1 MKKYR
6 KLKSFSLPVLFIVL
20 LSACTEKFE
29 EMNTDPSLIT
39 PELINPNL
47 IMTYVQSEMLI
58 SGSAYGNGTDGSY
71 CGMTVRSDDRP
82 FQEGDAPG
90 AFYGAYGTYINN
102 LADIIY
108 LTQDEPALVNKK
120 AIARIMKVWAFANLT
135 DTYGDVP
142 YFEACLPK
150 EEAVYAPKYDS
161 QEDIYKDL
169 LKELK
174 EAATE
179 LDATKE
185 SYGSADLIY
194 GGDVTKWKK
203 LANSLRLR
211 YALRVRYADPALA
224 QANLSDLTE
233 DMLITS
239 RADDAHLTNSLDYPD
254 HRNPRYNRIIDYGPD
269 ESVNIGKT
277 ILDIL
282 VNNNA
287 PLDPR
292 IHIYADTAKASF
304 PGTPGYEDVAPF
316 GFRGQ
321 PLLGLVP
328 VENKYPYQA
337 KTVSEISQFWR
348 VPVVDLSIIR
358 ASEVYYSLAEARLFD
373 LISFGDANTFYQKG
387 IDQAIIWAQDFYSLV
402 KPQAPA
408 LLAMVYEDWSAA
420 QIEEYVNHG
429 EVKADAI
436 EAFKAA
442 PVYSLDGTDEEKFE
456 QIINQKMVA
465 LYPDEFQGWCEYRRT
480 GYPRILIGPDEDDLK
495 GVVPRR
501 MPWPTS
507 EDNLNSASIE
517 EVMSKYG
524 NKDNRLMKV
533 WWDANPDAPHAHP
546 GTVEWK
552 ASPWIV
558 NK

>member
-6 KLKSFSLPVLFIVL
+6 TLKIVSLLFMFVLGMN
-20 LSACTEKFE
+20 ACTEKFE

-39 PELINPNL
+39 PELINVNL

-58 SGSAYGNGTDGSY
+58 SGSDYGNGTTGSY
-71 CGMTVRSDDRP
+71 CGMTVRADDRP

-90 AFYGAYGTYINN
+90 SFYGAYGTYINN
-102 LADIIY
+102 LAEIIY
-108 LTQDEPALVNKK
+108 LTRDDADLVNKK

-150 EEAVYAPKYDS
+150 EEAVFAPKYDP

-174 EAATE
+174 EAAAE
-179 LDATKE
+179 LDASKE
-185 SYGSADLIY
+185 SYGGADLIY
-194 GGDVTKWKK
+194 GGDVSKWKK

-211 YALRVRYADPALA
+211 YALRVRFADAALA
-224 QANLSDLTE
+224 QSNMSDLTE
-233 DMLITS
+233 ADLITS
-239 RADDAHLTNSLDYPD
+239 RAEDAHLNNSTDYPD

-269 ESVNIGKT
+269 ESVAIGKT
-277 ILDIL
+277 LLDIL
-282 VNNNA
+282 INNET

-292 IHIYADTAKASF
+292 IGVYADTASASF
-304 PGTPGYEDVAPF
+304 PGTPGYEDVEPF
-316 GFRGQ
+316 GYRGQ

-337 KTVSEISQFWR
+337 KTISEISQFWR

-358 ASEVYYSLAEARLFD
+358 SSEVYFALAEARLFN

-387 IDQAIIWAQDFYSLV
+387 IDAAILWAQDFYNLV

-408 LLAMVYEDWSAA
+408 LLALVHDDWSEAEINTYIDNGA
-420 QIEEYVNHG
+420 IAE
-429 EVKADAI
+429 DAI
-436 EAFKAA
+436 TAFKAA
-442 PVYSLDGTDEEKFE
+442 PVYALTGTDEEKFE
-456 QIINQKMVA
+456 QIINQKLVSF
-465 LYPDEFQGWCEYRRT
+465 YPDEFQGWCEYRRT

-495 GVVPRR
+495 GVIPRR
-501 MPWPTS
+501 MPWPTG
-507 EDNLNSASIE
+507 EDNLNSTSIE
-517 EVMSKYG
+517 EAKSRFG
-524 NKDNRLMKV
+524 GKDNRLVKF
-533 WWDANPDAPHAHP
+533 WWDANPDAPHVHP
-546 GTVEWK
+546 GTVEWRTT
-552 ASPWIV
+552 PWI
-558 NK
+558 

>member
-1 MKKYR
+1 MKKYK
-6 KLKSFSLPVLFIVL
+6 KLKSFSLLVLFIIIVN
-20 LSACTEKFE
+20 ACTEKFE

-90 AFYGAYGTYINN
+90 TFYSAYGNYINN
-102 LADIIY
+102 LADVIY
-108 LTQDEPALVNKK
+108 LTQDDPDLVNKK

-150 EEAVYAPKYDS
+150 EEAVFAPKYDT
-161 QEDIYKDL
+161 QEDIYTDL

-174 EAATE
+174 EAAAE
-179 LDATKE
+179 LDPAKE
-185 SYGSADLIY
+185 SYGSADLVY

-211 YALRVRYADPALA
+211 YALRVRYADAALA

-233 DMLITS
+233 DMLITT

-287 PLDPR
+287 PL
-292 IHIYADTAKASF
+292 
-304 PGTPGYEDVAPF
+304 V
-316 GFRGQ
+316 
-321 PLLGLVP
+321 PL
-328 VENKYPYQA
+328 
-337 KTVSEISQFWR
+337 R
-348 VPVVDLSIIR
+348 V
-358 ASEVYYSLAEARLFD
+358 
-373 LISFGDANTFYQKG
+373 
-387 IDQAIIWAQDFYSLV
+387 
-402 KPQAPA
+402 
-408 LLAMVYEDWSAA
+408 
-420 QIEEYVNHG
+420 
-429 EVKADAI
+429 
-436 EAFKAA
+436 
-442 PVYSLDGTDEEKFE
+442 
-456 QIINQKMVA
+456 
-465 LYPDEFQGWCEYRRT
+465 
-480 GYPRILIGPDEDDLK
+480 
-495 GVVPRR
+495 
-501 MPWPTS
+501 
-507 EDNLNSASIE
+507 
-517 EVMSKYG
+517 
-524 NKDNRLMKV
+524 
-533 WWDANPDAPHAHP
+533 
-546 GTVEWK
+546 
-552 ASPWIV
+552 
-558 NK
+558 